1 MASPHNFQS
10 DRGSD
15 YGIDEYSS
23 EYGDADDYYG
33 RVQITPTSHHR
44 IGCYPMPAKRRRPLF
59 E

>member
-1 MASPHNFQS
+1 MASPYNFQS

-44 IGCYPMPAKRRRPLF
+44 IGCYPMPAKR
-59 E
+59 